1 MPVNT
6 FTEVVGDTPSK
17 SEECCFSP
25 PLAFLRS
32 IFFRRPKPTRGK
44 SFFENIVRERSGW
57 SSEFDKYYE
66 VERVIGEGSMGSVF
80 VVKRRQ
86 ETIGG
91 SARAHGEFL
100 GRSSM
105 SIRSGGTLSG
115 FSISPESSLHGLS
128 SLHGGRTV
136 GSSIDGSGHGRSRS
150 LSLDSKS
157 GCNTPLAPS
166 SPVRTPNG
174 SPRRIS
180 DIDDEPYRYALKTIQ
195 LNRVSEA
202 FLKELRNEVEI
213 LKSLDHPNI
222 VRPVEVFESARN
234 RRLFVVM
241 KLCSGGD
248 LYSRD
253 PYTETA
259 AANIVGKIMCA
270 LRYMHSRNIMHR
282 DIKYENIMFEHQG
295 PDAEVKLI
303 DFGLSAKYMP
313 SDPHVSGTI
322 GTIYTMSPEVLGKRY
337 TSKADL
343 WSMGVV
349 AYMLLSS
356 RLPFYG
362 NDRRKIISRIKKCK
376 YNFNDMAWR
385 TVSDHAKT
393 FVRSLLQADPDLRP
407 TASGA
412 MQHKWIRTHYRLSKR
427 YPGDHIM
434 EQMPDAIQNFTGL
447 PNIKKMALM
456 LVAHNSTTA
465 EIGDLQQVFDQY
477 DSNNEGYITRAE
489 FKEAMS
495 KFGDRYSEEDINKMF
510 SGLDFDESG
519 KICYTEFLAAT
530 IETCGYIEEERLA
543 EAFDRLDCDG
553 SGYISKKNLREIL
566 GKNYTEKKVNHLIAE
581 ADFRQDGRISYDEFL
596 MLFREDVRHTGK
608 ESMRMC
614 VSYTDL
620 LNTDLLNINSIEET
634 SSGSEDSNDS
644 TGRTMF
650 SHLKR
655 DF

>member
-1 MPVNT
+1 MPPNT
-6 FTEVVGDTPSK
+6 FTEVVGDAPSK

-32 IFFRRPKPTRGK
+32 IFFRRPEPTRNK

-66 VERVIGEGSMGSVF
+66 VERVIGEGSIGTVF
-80 VVKRRQ
+80 VVKRRP
-86 ETIGG
+86 ESIGG
-91 SARAHGEFL
+91 SARAHGEFH

-105 SIRSGGTLSG
+105 SIRSGGTISG
-115 FSISPESSLHGLS
+115 VFSISPESSLHG
-128 SLHGGRTV
+128 GRTV
-136 GSSIDGSGHGRSRS
+136 GSIDGSGHGRGRS

-157 GCNTPLAPS
+157 GCHTPSTPS

-174 SPRRIS
+174 SPRRMAV
-180 DIDDEPYRYALKTIQ
+180 IDDEPYRYALKTIQ
-195 LNRVSEA
+195 LNRVSES

-362 NDRRKIISRIKKCK
+362 NDRRKIISRIKRCK
-376 YNFNDMAWR
+376 YNFNDMTWR
-385 TVSDHAKT
+385 KVSDQAKA

-407 TASGA
+407 TAPDA
-412 MQHKWIRTHYRLSKR
+412 MQHKWLRTNYRLSKR
-427 YPGDHIM
+427 YPGDRIM
-434 EQMPDAIQNFTGL
+434 EQMPDAIRNFTAL
-447 PNIKKMALM
+447 PSIKKMALM
-456 LVAHNSTTA
+456 LVAHNSTKA

-477 DSNNEGYITRAE
+477 DSNNEGYITHEE

-596 MLFREDVRHTGK
+596 MLFREDVRQKGK

-620 LNTDLLNINSIEET
+620 FNNDINAMEET

-650 SHLKR
+650 SRMKS
-655 DF
+655 DS